1 MLFTSEG
8 RSVLGKTVPSEYPRP
23 WAQFFPIRTSRLVN
37 NIYLLLGSGPT
48 SQSLTSFSNPEIRTW
63 KFTENEN
70 YNSYTIK
77 TKRPSSV
84 LFLPAKKYRKHLGC
98 DATLLVLTEQWKKEL
113 DNHKI
118 IGLVSMDLSRAFDTL
133 PYDLIV
139 SKLR

>member
-1 MLFTSEG
+1 M
-8 RSVLGKTVPSEYPRP
+8 
-23 WAQFFPIRTSRLVN
+23 
-37 NIYLLLGSGPT
+37 
-48 SQSLTSFSNPEIRTW
+48 
-63 KFTENEN
+63 
-70 YNSYTIK
+70 
-77 TKRPSSV
+77 
-84 LFLPAKKYRKHLGC
+84 FLPAKKYRKHLGC